1 MASKSSA
8 LRDRPPADNGRR
20 SNRGA
25 EDAQRDPRPSR
36 LRLRFGAPPPAAAQR
51 SRLDAPQK
59 SGATVTFHSFA
70 PLRQTAA
77 TSVAVQNGTTI
88 TAVTPAGTAGRADV
102 VVTVNGQ
109 SGSLM
114 ASPQDRGFD
123 YTSP

>member
-1 MASKSSA
+1 M
-8 LRDRPPADNGRR
+8 
-20 SNRGA
+20 
-25 EDAQRDPRPSR
+25 
-36 LRLRFGAPPPAAAQR
+36 
-51 SRLDAPQK
+51 
-59 SGATVTFHSFA
+59 TFNSFA
-70 PLRQTAA
+70 PLRQTEA
-77 TSVAVQNGTTI
+77 TSVAVHNGTTI